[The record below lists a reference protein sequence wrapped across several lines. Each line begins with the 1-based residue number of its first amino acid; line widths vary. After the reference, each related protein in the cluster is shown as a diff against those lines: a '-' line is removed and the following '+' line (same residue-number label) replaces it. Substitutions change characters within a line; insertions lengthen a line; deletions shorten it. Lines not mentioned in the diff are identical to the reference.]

1 MYSYS
6 KLTELEPKDL
16 DMTQCQRHGTASVDD
31 ACCRPVG

>member
-16 DMTQCQRHGTASVDD
+16 DMSQWSKPKTTRKNL
-31 ACCRPVG
+31 